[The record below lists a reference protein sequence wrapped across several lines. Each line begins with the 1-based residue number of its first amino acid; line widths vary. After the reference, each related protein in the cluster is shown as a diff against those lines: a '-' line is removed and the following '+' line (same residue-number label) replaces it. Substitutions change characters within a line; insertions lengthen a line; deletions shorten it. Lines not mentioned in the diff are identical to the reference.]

1 MARQVELKTPLPDD
15 TLRLKHF
22 RGREELG
29 RPFQYDLELVS
40 RDHNIQ
46 FSKLIGETVEARLYV
61 RGKWRIFTGIVNRF
75 SQTSSGQDK
84 NLAFYR
90 ATLVP
95 TLWLLTRGSDCRI
108 FLPHMFDNN
117 AMSADGIIKMVLGE
131 FGVEFNADGLS
142 ATYPKREYCV
152 QYRET
157 HFNFISRLMEEEG
170 IYYFFTHKD
179 GKHVMHLADSR
190 AAHNPNDGFA
200 EIPYRQA
207 SGGTPMA
214 ESITDCSLHQEIQ
227 PGTCVLSDYDF
238 TVPKKD
244 LVVPAD
250 ATADWGHAKQRH
262 AVYDF
267 PGGYESREFGEHY
280 ARVRIDELQAQVE
293 TLRAETDAR
302 GVEVGRTFKLK
313 SHPRAPLNR
322 EYLITSATYRIDAE
336 QLESG
341 GGGGPDDAIFR
352 CAFAAMSVDVPF
364 RPARLTPR
372 PVIRG
377 PQTAIVVGKKGDE
390 IHTDEYGR
398 VKVHF
403 HWDRWQ
409 DYDEKCGIFIRV
421 AQEWAGK
428 NWGAIFTPRVQQE
441 VVVDFLEG
449 DPDRPLITG
458 RVYNG
463 DHKPPY
469 ELPTHATRSTIKTN
483 SSKGS
488 EGFNEL
494 RFEDKKGEEQIF
506 IHAEKNKDERV
517 KNNSMEWI
525 GNDRHLIVKRDQ
537 VEQVERDRAE
547 TIKRD
552 HIEKIERDH
561 SLLIKGKEAIEVT
574 GSRSLKV
581 TGALIEEFKD
591 NHSEVTTKDHYIKAD
606 NICIEALTNITIK
619 VGQTSIALESDGIKI
634 STQGKIEV
642 ESLDKTEFKTK
653 AGDFKVE
660 SMMNTSIK
668 GTLQL
673 NLEGTVQA
681 EMKGTMAT
689 VKGDAMTTVKGGIV
703 MIN

>member
-1 MARQVELKTPLPDD
+1 MPRQVELKTPLADEE
-15 TLRLKHF
+15 LKLKHF
-22 RGREELG
+22 RGHEELG
-29 RPFQYDLELVS
+29 RPFQYELELVS
-40 RDHNIQ
+40 RKHDIE
-46 FSKLIGETVEARLYV
+46 FSGLIGEMMEVRLYV
-61 RGKWRIFTGIVNRF
+61 RGKWRIFTGLVSRF
-75 SQTSSGQDK
+75 SQTTAGQEK

-95 TLWLLTRGSDCRI
+95 TLWLLTRSSDCQI

-117 AMSADGIIKMVLGE
+117 AMSADAIIKKVLGE
-131 FGVEFNADGLS
+131 FGVEFDAEGLS

-157 HFNFISRLMEEEG
+157 HFNFVSRLMEEEG
-170 IYYFFTHKD
+170 IYYYFTHKD
-179 GKHVMHLADSR
+179 GKHIMHLADSR
-190 AAHNPNDGFA
+190 AAHNPYDGFA

-207 SGGTPMA
+207 SGGSPMV

-227 PGTCVLSDYDF
+227 PGAYTLSDYDF

-244 LVVPAD
+244 LVVSAD
-250 ATADWGHAKQRH
+250 AVPDWGHSKQGNIIYDYPGSY
-262 AVYDF
+262 AVRDA
-267 PGGYESREFGEHY
+267 GDHY

-293 TLRAETDAR
+293 SLRAQSDAR
-302 GVEVGRTFKLK
+302 GIEVGRTFTMK
-313 SHPRAPLNR
+313 SHPRGPMNR
-322 EYLITSATYRIDAE
+322 EYLITSASYRIDAE

-341 GGGGPDDAIFR
+341 AGGSPDDAIFSVS
-352 CAFAAMSVDVPF
+352 FAAMSIDVPF
-364 RPARLTPR
+364 HPARLTPR
-372 PVIRG
+372 PVVRG
-377 PQTAIVVGKKGDE
+377 VQTAIVVGKAGDE

-398 VKVHF
+398 IKVHF

-409 DYDEKCGIFIRV
+409 DFDEKCGIFIRV

-428 NWGAIFTPRVQQE
+428 GWGSIFTPRVGQE
-441 VVVDFLEG
+441 VIVDFLEG

-469 ELPTHATRSTIKTN
+469 ELPAHATRSTIKTN

-506 IHAEKNKDERV
+506 IHAEKNMDERV

-537 VEQVERDRAE
+537 VEQVERDRSE
-547 TIKRD
+547 IVKRD
-552 HIEKIERDH
+552 HIEKIERDR
-561 SLLIKGKEAIEVT
+561 SLKVTGKEAIEIT

-591 NHSEVTTKDHYIKAD
+591 KHSEVTTKDHYIKAD

-619 VGQTSIALESDGIKI
+619 VGQTSIALEADGIKI
-634 STQGKIEV
+634 STKGKIEV
-642 ESLDKTEFKTK
+642 ESLDKTEFKTT

-660 SMMNTSIK
+660 SQMNASIK
-668 GTLQL
+668 GTIQL

-681 EMKGTMAT
+681 EMKGAMAT
-689 VKGDAMTTVKGGIV
+689 VKGDAMTTIKGGIV